1 MNEPRLYLLVAGTR
15 QMAVEFCRQR
25 KLATSE
31 IGRTVFTTSMDES
44 VLRGRRGPVEMV
56 YGFDDD
62 PRPFKSPDRAY
73 TSQELEH
80 MRTAGWLNRMATA

>member
-1 MNEPRLYLLVAGTR
+1 MNLHLLIAANR

-25 KLATSE
+25 ELPVVE

-44 VLRGRRGPVEMV
+44 VLRGRRGPVELV

-62 PRPFKSPDRAY
+62 PRPFRDPDRAY
-73 TSQELEH
+73 TTKELDM
-80 MRTAGWLNRMATA
+80 MRYARQLNLIATR